1 MLEFKHFITEGLEDT
16 ASFKAIMMAGGAGS
30 GKSFVIQMA
39 GLRAVGM
46 KVSNSDPHYEGM
58 LAKAGL
64 TLSPNDIMSAQGQAI
79 RGDAKILTDKQ
90 KEMWLKG
97 RLGIIV
103 DGTGKD
109 LDDVKSECQAM
120 MDMGYDVGMI
130 FVNTPLETSIERDKN
145 RHENPWGKVSY
156 SDLESS
162 SGKP

>member
-64 TLSPNDIMSAQGQAI
+64 TLSLPM
-79 RGDAKILTDKQ
+79 ILCLRRVKQ
-90 KEMWLKG
+90 SVEMQRYLLINKKKCG
-97 RLGIIV
+97 
-103 DGTGKD
+103 
-109 LDDVKSECQAM
+109 
-120 MDMGYDVGMI
+120 
-130 FVNTPLETSIERDKN
+130 
-145 RHENPWGKVSY
+145 
-156 SDLESS
+156 
-162 SGKP
+162 

>member
-64 TLSPNDIMSAQGQAI
+64 TLSGPM
-79 RGDAKILTDKQ
+79 ILCLRRVKQ
-90 KEMWLKG
+90 SVEMQRYLLINKKKCG
-97 RLGIIV
+97 
-103 DGTGKD
+103 
-109 LDDVKSECQAM
+109 
-120 MDMGYDVGMI
+120 
-130 FVNTPLETSIERDKN
+130 
-145 RHENPWGKVSY
+145 
-156 SDLESS
+156 
-162 SGKP
+162 